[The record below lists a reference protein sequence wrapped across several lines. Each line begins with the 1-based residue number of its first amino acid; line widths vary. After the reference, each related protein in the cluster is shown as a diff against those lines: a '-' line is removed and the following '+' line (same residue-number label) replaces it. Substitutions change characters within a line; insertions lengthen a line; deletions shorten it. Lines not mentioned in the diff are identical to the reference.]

1 MSETT
6 GLQTTDLSSIPLFR
20 DFTDEQLASVVELCE
35 RVEGD
40 VTDIFIA
47 GEPAENIYILTGGEV
62 VLTQDGEDT
71 HNLKPPVIIGELGA
85 LTGRTRNS
93 GARVAAGSVLWRLRV
108 NRLLETFETKKD
120 LGLAF
125 QLNLMHIVADKIDR
139 DQRRLADMRAN
150 IITTQKAMKRM
161 RTFLLESD
169 DTVVSQELH
178 STIENLI
185 KQNRRANYRVEPPAA
200 LPATLRLGE
209 ATAGIVQIS
218 RTHISCTVA
227 DGDLPKAGDRIT
239 GVLHLTGPEIPVSGK
254 VLRTLARRVDIELDL
269 LLEDYAAT
277 LEGYL
282 TRLQMLDFLV

>member
-6 GLQTTDLSSIPLFR
+6 ELQNTDLSSIPLFR
-20 DFTDEQLASVVELCE
+20 DFTDEQLSSVVGLCE

-40 VTDIFIA
+40 VTDIFDA
-47 GEPAENIYILTGGEV
+47 GEPAENIYLLTGGEV
-62 VLTQDGEDT
+62 ILTQDGEDT

-93 GARVAAGSVLWRLRV
+93 GARVAPNSVLWRLRV
-108 NRLLETFETKKD
+108 NQLLEKFDTDKD
-120 LGLAF
+120 LALAV

-150 IITTQKAMKRM
+150 LITTQKAMKRM
-161 RTFLLESD
+161 RDFLLESE

-185 KQNRRANYRVEPPAA
+185 KQNRRANYRVEPPEA
-200 LPATLRLGE
+200 LAATLRTDG
-209 ATAGIVQIS
+209 ATAGVVQIS
-218 RTHISCTVA
+218 RTHLSCTFA
-227 DGDLPKAGDRIT
+227 DGDLPAAGDRVT
-239 GVLHLTGPEIPVSGK
+239 GVLHLSGPEIPISGK

-269 LLEDYAAT
+269 LLDDYVAV